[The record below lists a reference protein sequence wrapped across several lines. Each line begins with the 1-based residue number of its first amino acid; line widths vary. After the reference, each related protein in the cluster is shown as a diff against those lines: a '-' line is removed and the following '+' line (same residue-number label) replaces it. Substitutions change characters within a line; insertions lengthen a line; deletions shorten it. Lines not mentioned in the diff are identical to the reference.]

1 MGYIDV
7 DVPFLLLLK
16 LKSVLKNNINSIELN
31 LMFPV

>member
-1 MGYIDV
+1 MGYNDV

-16 LKSVLKNNINSIELN
+16 LKSLLKNNINSIELN